1 MRPPKI
7 CAECKRPFEG
17 CGDTCTQCLIKP
29 SAQEKPSA
37 PEKPMDKKTV
47 NSTKEKSMAQPNCP
61 AQKIC
66 VDCSKPYKPTSNVQK
81 RCPACRKV
89 HDKNVWREYSKKKLS
104 ADHEAP
110 HAPFSGTRDL

>member
-1 MRPPKI
+1 
-7 CAECKRPFEG
+7 
-17 CGDTCTQCLIKP
+17 
-29 SAQEKPSA
+29 
-37 PEKPMDKKTV
+37 
-47 NSTKEKSMAQPNCP
+47 MAQPNCP